1 MLYNEWIR
9 FWSP

>member
-1 MLYNEWIR
+1 MLYNEWMR